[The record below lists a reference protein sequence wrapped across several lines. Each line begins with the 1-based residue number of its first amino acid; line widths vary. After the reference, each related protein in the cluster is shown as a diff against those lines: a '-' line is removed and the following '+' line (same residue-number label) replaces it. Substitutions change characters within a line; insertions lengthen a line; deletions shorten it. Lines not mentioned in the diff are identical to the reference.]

1 MKTIGLIGGMS
12 WESTLA
18 YYRLVNE
25 GVKQTLGGW
34 HSAQIILTSIDFSV
48 IKHMQDCGDWGGAAV
63 LLSEEAKKL
72 QTAGADCVVLCTN
85 TMHVVAPQI
94 EEVISIPLLHIA
106 DATAEVLLQ
115 NQIQCVGLLGTKFTM
130 EQTFYKNRLQE
141 KFGLQVLTPE
151 QEEKDI
157 VHNVI
162 YQELCMG
169 KILPDSKEK
178 YLDIIQNIA
187 NRGAQAVI
195 LGCTEIGLLVQQ
207 ADTNILLVDT
217 TELHAQKAVQF
228 ALQH

>member
-12 WESTLA
+12 WESTLT

-34 HSAQIILTSIDFSV
+34 HSAQIILSSIDFAV
-48 IKHMQDCGDWGGAAV
+48 IKHMQDCGDWDGAAV

-115 NQIQCVGLLGTKFTM
+115 NHIQCVGLLGTKFTM

-151 QEEKDI
+151 QEEKDT

-178 YLDIIQNIA
+178 YLNIIQNLA

-217 TELHAQKAVQF
+217 TEIHAQKTVQF
-228 ALQH
+228 ALQN